1 MKGRVIIIDDDKD
14 LLELYARKFEA
25 DGYEVETAANGAWG
39 LRLLKEKDFDIVVL
53 DMAMPAMNGLEMLR
67 EIQEEKEKK
76 GHPKIIA
83 LSNTALEEEM
93 MEMRRTG
100 ADECFIKIQI
110 TPAQICA
117 AADKLMNNDKSN
129 KTSTN

>member
-14 LLELYARKFEA
+14 LLEVYEKKFIA
-25 DGYEVETAANGAWG
+25 DGYEVEIAANGAWG
-39 LRLLKEKDFDIVVL
+39 LRLLKEKDFDLVVL

-76 GHPKIIA
+76 GHPKVIA

-93 MEMRRTG
+93 LEMRQAG
-100 ADECFIKIQI
+100 ADKCFIKIQV
-110 TPAQICA
+110 TPAQISE
-117 AADKLMNNDKSN
+117 AADLLLNKNDAR
-129 KTSTN
+129 TQ